1 MNNFNIFNETSIKI
15 HNKRINSFLILKN
28 DDRFLSSSEDSK
40 IFVFDNKTYQIDF
53 EINEFQSG
61 ILNVIQLFNL
71 NLLCSD
77 RNGFLILFKITS
89 KFNYQILI
97 KKKFDFYFF
106 NFIQL
111 KNFSILTCNKENK
124 IINFNLNL
132 EEIFTLNLNGFF
144 RSLLEINNLIIT
156 TDFKNNK
163 ILFFEN
169 KNIIKEISNIQIY
182 GSNKDLKIINKKLFL
197 CQGINKLYFINI
209 QTKNV
214 DLIIN
219 FNNSINETLIINENN
234 LLICEGNLLK
244 FLRKNSYE
252 NLNWNLI
259 FKIQLHETKIS
270 CLKIIKNYLI
280 SCAFNGEIKIWKINN
295 LNNIN

>member
-28 DDRFLSSSEDSK
+28 DNRFLSSSEDSK
-40 IFVFDNKTYQIDF
+40 IFVFDNKTFEIDF

-61 ILNVIQLFNL
+61 ILNVIQLFDL

-132 EEIFTLNLNGFF
+132 EQIFTLNLNGFF

-197 CQGINKLYFINI
+197 CQGINKLYFLNI
-209 QTKNV
+209 CTKNV

>member
-40 IFVFDNKTYQIDF
+40 IFVFDNKTFQIDF

-144 RSLLEINNLIIT
+144 RSLLEINNIIIT

-197 CQGINKLYFINI
+197 CQGINKLYFLNI

>member
-28 DDRFLSSSEDSK
+28 DERFLSSSEDSK
-40 IFVFDNKTYQIDF
+40 IFVFDNKTFQIDF

-61 ILNVIQLFNL
+61 ILNVIQLFDL

>member
-40 IFVFDNKTYQIDF
+40 IFVFDNKTFQIDF

-244 FLRKNSYE
+244 FLRKNSNE

-270 CLKIIKNYLI
+270 CLKIIKNHLI